1 VRSASREDSSLSRGR
16 GELVGG
22 VCYNLYGKGRG
33 RWMPGGRES
42 GVDAINSEQSNILAV
57 AIVREGQGKGRPMAT

>member
-1 VRSASREDSSLSRGR
+1 
-16 GELVGG
+16 
-22 VCYNLYGKGRG
+22 
-33 RWMPGGRES
+33 MPGGRES